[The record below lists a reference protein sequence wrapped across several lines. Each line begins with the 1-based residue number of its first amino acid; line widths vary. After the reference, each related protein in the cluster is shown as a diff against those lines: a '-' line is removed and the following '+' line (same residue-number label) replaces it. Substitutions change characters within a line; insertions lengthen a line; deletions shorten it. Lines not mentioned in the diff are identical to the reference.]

1 MASHMSGLCLL
12 EVVRFTDI
20 KFAPNFIGLQETF
33 YLFTS
38 DYSITRLIVPPV
50 IQTLGDSTQ
59 NLFLTQCDKLCLFV
73 MPGVYI

>member
-33 YLFTS
+33 SLFTS